1 MKLEEFL
8 EVALISKK
16 NHTWPSGVKFV
27 DETCLYGENLD
38 EYKHLIKECDEFA
51 KCDSL
56 DILTMPIVKGVD
68 DKIYSANTIKLSD
81 LMEFKGRCYLL
92 SLGLTPEMYDPSRL
106 LKPVKNGAAMG
117 PVIYDPTTFEPRK
130 HILLTWTPEMAQDLF
145 EGTNNEETLRNDIHK
160 LLDDVLDNPEEYKT
174 KGVRNV
180 LVRGLFEVIEN
191 GDDVV
196 RNEYDVDLVD
206 LTKNET
212 EEVGCTVFYLETNV
226 VKQGEVNLEIKS
238 KIIPPH
244 LRRQFVDEHGSN
256 PRLITEQMIDDFLKR
271 QEEISIKGKQ
281 LISETLRDVDEP
293 INETPGDRLR
303 RIIMKN
309 KVLED
314 RLYEFENHKKKVNSD
329 MKKYKQTKK

>member
-1 MKLEEFL
+1 MKLKEFL
-8 EVALISKK
+8 EVALLGKK
-16 NHTWPSGVKFV
+16 DNPNQYNETFV
-27 DETCLYGENLD
+27 DETCLYGKELD
-38 EYKHLIKECDEFA
+38 KYKNIIKECDEFA

-56 DILTMPIVKGVD
+56 DILTMPFVKGVN

-117 PVIYDPTTFEPRK
+117 PVIYDPTTFQPRK

-174 KGVRNV
+174 KGLRGV

-212 EEVGCTVFYLETNV
+212 EEVGYMVFYLETNV
-226 VKQGEVNLEIKS
+226 VKHGEINLEIKS
-238 KIIPPH
+238 KIIPSH
-244 LRRQFVDEHGSN
+244 LRRQFIDEYGDN
-256 PRLITEQMIDDFLKR
+256 PRHITLEIIDEFLAYNCVPKR
-271 QEEISIKGKQ
+271 MDINRLKEILK
-281 LISETLRDVDEP
+281 
-293 INETPGDRLR
+293 
-303 RIIMKN
+303 KN
-309 KVLED
+309 KDVED
-314 RLYEFENHKKKVNSD
+314 RVSSMEKKDSEVRKLI
-329 MKKYKQTKK
+329 MELKKTSKK